1 MFTHLLLRLAPMP
14 LTPTHHNINLTL
26 SVQWVGMD
34 VLPKVSNETIVRFH
48 SSTVFN
54 IKTNLPHN
62 FLTFPS
68 HKIFFFVVV
77 SLVVMMASSFSSS
90 FFITRP
96 VLLNGRDSYCSIS
109 TPSRRFQITTTH
121 LILECLLCR
130 IIIAIG

>member
-1 MFTHLLLRLAPMP
+1 MNDRECQSLGHW
-14 LTPTHHNINLTL
+14 PTNTEI
-26 SVQWVGMD
+26 G
-34 VLPKVSNETIVRFH
+34 LPDLVHFH

-54 IKTNLPHN
+54 IKTNLPHT

-96 VLLNGRDSYCSIS
+96 VLFNGRDSYCSIS
-109 TPSRRFQITTTH
+109 TPSRQFQITTTH
-121 LILECLLCR
+121 LNVCFVESSLPLAEVDGETGR
-130 IIIAIG
+130 GST